1 MKENNKMSLIN
12 LIDYLS
18 EKVTNFL
25 KKAGRLAANKN
36 KKDSV
41 LIATKIVV
49 TIIVLAVLSIPFSLV
64 KEIGV
69 MLVYKVGASLRA
81 FLSFAWAFML
91 DLSYLIFC
99 LTVISKVLSSIL
111 EDKELNLIEENRRK
125 DTRLKKNIFL
135 PIIKVV
141 RICSII
147 AAVPLVLII
156 FAIMIM
162 IGMNIALVTHGY
174 YLFSTF
180 LILIGFSIILGTAVL
195 LILDVMTL
203 KKGSKKYVN
212 IALGGLIVFI
222 IGIICINFE
231 LARYKYVDSLPS
243 DFTTTTEQVSLRT
256 DKSKTYKAL
265 KAKYN
270 ENVAITK
277 EIDNSLGDEIL
288 IETTTSNTSI
298 SLQTIATKN
307 NKINLIYSNKLV
319 LGIKDIEKIYN
330 MLINSI
336 TNETL
341 YNYNLLKYSKVTIYG
356 NEEILSKIEVGDY
369 EK

>member
-69 MLVYKVGASLRA
+69 MLIYKVGASLRA

-231 LARYKYVDSLPS
+231 LARYKYVDL
-243 DFTTTTEQVSLRT
+243 
-256 DKSKTYKAL
+256 
-265 KAKYN
+265 
-270 ENVAITK
+270 AI
-277 EIDNSLGDEIL
+277 L
-288 IETTTSNTSI
+288 
-298 SLQTIATKN
+298 LQQL
-307 NKINLIYSNKLV
+307 NK
-319 LGIKDIEKIYN
+319 
-330 MLINSI
+330 
-336 TNETL
+336 
-341 YNYNLLKYSKVTIYG
+341 
-356 NEEILSKIEVGDY
+356 
-369 EK
+369 